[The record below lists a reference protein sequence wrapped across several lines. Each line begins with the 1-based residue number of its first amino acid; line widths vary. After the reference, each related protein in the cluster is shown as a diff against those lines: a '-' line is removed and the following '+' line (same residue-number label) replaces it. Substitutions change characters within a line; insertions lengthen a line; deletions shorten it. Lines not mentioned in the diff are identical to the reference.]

1 MNAQGVRL
9 GEARVRRAQHIRDPM
24 PRCRPP
30 GRSGVVTWAL
40 MLTAPSVCFFA
51 FLAPDLA
58 RMASAIY
65 PVRESALRCACAD

>member
-1 MNAQGVRL
+1 
-9 GEARVRRAQHIRDPM
+9 
-24 PRCRPP
+24 
-30 GRSGVVTWAL
+30 